1 MAVFLKNVAK
11 SLFTNV
17 LPQGAAQVLP
27 NVSEV
32 TSRFKADLEKSESIL
47 DELKSKTSRFSQ
59 ASNFAGFKKIHK
71 TALKQLTTGNF
82 GLSQEEQDRELMES
96 LGLGEDTFGGMD
108 SEGDSSSSG
117 DSSYSSY
124 SSGDS
129 GPSGNTIVQKNYY
142 SAGSSGSTEVVGAIA
157 TGAVANLGGLAS
169 ISGVLSEI
177 NQSIGAL
184 NAFHGEKTSAYYDM
198 SIEASKAIISSQ
210 EKQMAEAQKMYDY
223 YKDMQD
229 AKTAKAMGMEGNDI
243 ASILD
248 PSRMLSKLNDSM
260 LFSDMSVDIAGSS
273 LGNIM
278 KDPIGFLATTA
289 LFGNALTG
297 GRGLIGR
304 MFGDKIDKLEK
315 FASDLPFMAQNK
327 LESWSAGRD
336 YSKSG
341 FSIENLLATIGD
353 TFKLDMGDAKI
364 KLNQDADG
372 PVAFDAL
379 TRRSIVTEIPGY
391 LSKILVTL
399 EESRN
404 INREAYRFS
413 VEQAHPG
420 DTHAAKAKRG
430 EFLDRIKDAPSHTIY
445 DNATG
450 KFIREDKLK
459 KQLAQDVEDINLG
472 NGFGG
477 FGSKIDSVVG
487 NLDMSKDET
496 KYLKKQLTD
505 LAGSN
510 LVGNV
515 DWQNSDSIAENLRL
529 LMENTIKANKGES
542 DEAFAERKRAT
553 IDYNFKQSNFGDNL
567 KKMTA
572 FLNDNSSADAI
583 VEARLSQ
590 FEKER
595 IQKEGLT
602 EPERAAARKEYEKLK
617 KSLEKQ
623 KADGTLSSNIT
634 DDFKSSA
641 IRHSYD
647 VREKARRFGV
657 DNERTA
663 LGKVATLNGDLTEIQ
678 ERRIVTGSNKAD
690 ADKIRSALDRM
701 KRGLKAREGIEADQR
716 ADGTSG
722 GAESGGRSFFDKF
735 TGSISKFFSNLEDK
749 VSSGFD
755 RFLLTPMKKFLLGK
769 ENADAAKETS
779 FFDALKTRFDASVL
793 FPLKKMFLGKDA
805 KDDKVSQ
812 TGFFKAMGQGFDRTI
827 LMPLKKVMLGPN
839 KDPKKHNIFES
850 MKVGWE
856 RTVLMPIKTFL
867 LGDKKQAAKFGFWQ
881 SLEKSWTRNVTLP
894 IKTWMLGGKKGE
906 AAKTGFFEAA
916 GIRFNKMLG
925 FDDKKAKELTV
936 FKAMAESFDKKLM
949 QPLKGWLFGDGNK
962 EKSFFKNI
970 TDWMG
975 PRINKLIFGDK
986 AQNNTLWG
994 NIKQTFKDVGDF
1006 LSNKVFKPVKD
1017 WFTKELVPSMK
1028 DFFKEVGDSLKEY
1041 VGKIKN
1047 FFTKDLVKGAKGIMN
1062 DILGDDTIK
1071 KIRENVVDP
1080 FKNAVSKL
1088 TESLGGVL
1096 RFFMRIPVNF
1106 FKGVADSLKLKKLK
1120 SGRATYSDE
1129 ETARLKAL
1137 DEKGTTFDFMAG
1149 VKKEKK
1155 AEQASPVDAKSPA
1168 QTAKE
1173 AMTPPADVAQKF
1185 GEAGANAGQGFVEGL
1200 NSQTDKVAEASKA
1213 IGDAA
1218 EEALKKDLDIHSP
1231 SRVMKKIGEFTAQGF
1246 IEGLRSK
1253 MGEVSSTLKQMVSG
1267 KQAGKIDAN
1276 VAHSV
1281 SAGDDK
1287 GKIADMVKEAH
1298 KTTVETKSTN
1308 AILEKI
1314 HGFMEGNL
1322 REVDATAIKIL
1333 NAISKGGSGNG
1344 NAQLGSSPLGWLGQK
1359 LDALLKGPFKML
1371 QSIADGATN
1380 LIKGFKDL
1388 PKQILSGIGNIVSNI
1403 TDTLGKILPNITDL
1417 AGKVMDKFGDVVK
1430 KGADTFINIT
1440 DKLLR
1445 SGLDVVSKIGNAIK
1459 PLTDALID
1467 VGTHFVKSLK
1477 PAFEG
1482 FGKALGFAIEG
1493 VSNFTM
1499 KLMDAVGQLG
1509 GKLLDWSSKYLG
1521 ITFGKRSGMLG
1532 ADGTVKAQ
1540 IVGWSALGSSKANPL
1555 FVHVVDGEIAT
1566 YSKKKRGVTMT
1577 DNVED
1582 VTAAAKSF
1590 ANKAKPDEEEKKDDG
1605 LLGTLKDA
1613 AGTAMGALG
1622 GSAIGKAVG
1631 GIANKA
1637 GGMINIG
1644 RTSIGDKLAN
1654 AKDIVSKSGSS
1665 LKGKIGEM
1673 TVDQLDAKMAKLN
1686 PDSSLYK
1693 KLAAQKELLQ
1703 GSKVEQGK
1711 SFLRRTFWS
1720 EKPMQKDLVNKAAE
1734 SKVFQGAKGLV
1745 SKAGT
1750 KVAESGVG
1758 RVASA
1763 VANSVPGRAIGAVGR
1778 GTGKVLG
1785 AVGRGVKYAANPA
1798 NIGKGLTMAGK
1809 ATSGL
1814 GSVGTKVITKP
1825 TGMIGNAISNAG
1837 SRAGSALTSLTEKT
1851 SGKAGG
1857 TILGKVAGSAVSGL
1871 GKVAGT
1877 GVKAVGQVVG
1887 QVGVNMP
1894 AKLAGGA
1901 MNMAGKAMTGITN
1914 TAGKMAGAVAKI
1926 GTKGL
1931 TIGGIVGGLG
1941 EVISDS
1947 IFEKGGHAHKIFTNS
1962 FSALGGAS
1970 TGAMIGSMIL
1980 PGVGTVIGGVIGAI
1994 ASGLTSAL
2002 GGIKDWLED
2011 KFKDEIQS
2019 ATTYF
2024 LEFPNKLGAWIDAL
2038 PEKVNAFAEQLPD
2051 KIMSF
2056 FSTPTEADIDPN
2068 TGLPVQ
2074 QKPSILWK
2082 MIEAIGT
2089 AGVSLIAQAPKLAI
2103 TLGEALTK
2111 ILTSAVITA
2120 GGFLFKGVVKIGN
2133 VLQNAVE
2140 DNIFLPI
2147 KGGFDKMM
2155 IKLGA
2160 FFSDL
2165 FEDGVGGTMN
2175 RFRDTLANFSFSIM
2189 GHEFKPFSS
2198 FAVSESEKAEI
2209 DAKRKKREGE
2219 LNEKLSQVDK
2229 DQEKYKLDRAKRQE
2243 AALQAV
2249 DDGTKSA
2256 IRASNNF
2263 IGSIANGAKEMTGAN
2278 AAAEWG
2284 RNVGKAD
2291 RNQNRYEMAMQAA
2304 KGDEKKAMEEYAKAN
2319 LITEEE
2325 ATKAKADGTYDKLV
2339 AERTAKVAE
2348 DANWQAGKTSY
2359 GKASTA
2365 ANEER
2370 YKVWLKSQGLT
2381 DNEVNR
2387 AKYDTA
2393 VEAEQKGKSMTMAGK
2408 AFGRPE
2414 VEDAITKAS
2423 NVHGIPRDLMAKM
2436 AIIESGMD
2444 PNASRGEKG
2453 AKGLYQFIPSTAA
2466 AYGIAGRELDP
2477 YANADAAARLFKD
2490 NIKLMNNAGVPVNP
2504 TTMYLAHQQGAGGV
2518 NAIWKAAQAGTAVM
2532 SDTIRGNMANND
2544 PFGKGQLRDPKAFIA
2559 AWEKKLG
2566 EDGTLAK
2573 SLGVTSEMLAQ
2584 VQTDKRVTALA
2595 EASTG
2600 SPAAPKTQEALVAAT
2615 TANGAYQARPTFAA
2629 NAAQG
2634 GTQIADATTP
2644 AKKANDAAASAAPAA
2659 APVVAAA
2666 AAPAVTASPAQANGN
2681 VMAAAAPNAAG
2692 SGMAVAAAQNSV
2704 AEKQMTS
2711 AIQSALT
2718 SQTPTS
2724 SDPMLA
2730 ELRQQTTLL
2739 SAIAGNTKE
2748 MGGVT
2753 ANMVTALNSV
2763 QQGAAAEAT
2772 KVADASGSGN
2782 STTNVRMANTDIFG
2796 NVRNNSPVLRPSMDA
2811 LRIAAGGNLPNT
2823 SPIAV

>member
-117 DSSYSSY
+117 DSSY

-273 LGNIM
+273 LGNII

-413 VEQAHPG
+413 VEQAYPG
-420 DTHAAKAKRG
+420 GTHAAKAKRG
-430 EFLDRIKDAPSHTIY
+430 KFLNRIKDAPSHTIY

-450 KFIREDKLK
+450 KFIREDKLR

-487 NLDMSKDET
+487 NLGMSKDET

-553 IDYNFKQSNFGDNL
+553 IDYNFKQSNFSDNL

-572 FLNDNSSADAI
+572 FLNDNSSANAI
-583 VEARLSQ
+583 VEARLRQ

-663 LGKVATLNGDLTEIQ
+663 LGKVATLNGDLTKIQ

-716 ADGTSG
+716 AEGKSG

-749 VSSGFD
+749 VSSSFD

-779 FFDALKTRFDASVL
+779 FFDALKMRFDASVL

-812 TGFFKAMGQGFDRTI
+812 IGFFKAMGQGFDRTI

-867 LGDKKQAAKFGFWQ
+867 LGDKKQAAKFDFWQ
-881 SLEKSWTRNVTLP
+881 SLEKSWTRNVMLP
-894 IKTWMLGGKKGE
+894 VKTWMLGGKKGE

-1017 WFTKELVPSMK
+1017 WFTKELIPSMK

-1041 VGKIKN
+1041 VGKIKD

-1088 TESLGGVL
+1088 TESLGSVL

-1267 KQAGKIDAN
+1267 KQAGKIDVN

-1371 QSIADGATN
+1371 QSIVDGATN

-1417 AGKVMDKFGDVVK
+1417 AGKMMDKFGDVVK

-1467 VGTHFVKSLK
+1467 VSTHFVKSLK

-1482 FGKALGFAIEG
+1482 FGKALGFAIEE

-1499 KLMDAVGQLG
+1499 TLMDAVGQLG

-1540 IVGWSALGSSKANPL
+1540 IVGWSVLGSSKANPL

-1590 ANKAKPDEEEKKDDG
+1590 ANKAKPDEEEKKDDKKNPI
-1605 LLGTLKDA
+1605 KDILSQ
-1613 AGTAMGALG
+1613 AGGALG
-1622 GSAIGKAVG
+1622 GTAIGKVG
-1631 GIANKA
+1631 SKILDKVGAIIPLPGRKPITK
-1637 GGMINIG
+1637 GG
-1644 RTSIGDKLAN
+1644 
-1654 AKDIVSKSGSS
+1654 IVSKVGSK

-1720 EKPMQKDLVNKAAE
+1720 EKPMQKGLVNKAAE

-1763 VANSVPGRAIGAVGR
+1763 VANSVPGRAI
-1778 GTGKVLG
+1778 G

-1857 TILGKVAGSAVSGL
+1857 TILGKVAGSTVSGL

-2056 FSTPTEADIDPN
+2056 FETPTEADIDPN

-2074 QKPSILWK
+2074 QKPSILWR

-2140 DNIFLPI
+2140 DNIILPI

-2160 FFSDL
+2160 FFSGL

-2209 DAKRKKREGE
+2209 DAKRKKREDE
-2219 LNEKLSQVDK
+2219 LNKKLSQVDK

-2243 AALQAV
+2243 AALQAI

-2256 IRASNNF
+2256 IKASNNF
-2263 IGSIANGAKEMTGAN
+2263 IGSVANFAKEMTGAN

-2325 ATKAKADGTYDKLV
+2325 ARKAKADGTYDKLV
-2339 AERTAKVAE
+2339 AERTAKVAK
-2348 DANWQAGKTSY
+2348 DANWQAGKASY
-2359 GKASTA
+2359 KKASIA

-2381 DNEVNR
+2381 DNKVNR

-2393 VEAEQKGKSMTMAGK
+2393 VEAEQKGKSMMMAGK

-2423 NVHGIPRDLMAKM
+2423 NVHGIPRDLMVKM
-2436 AIIESGMD
+2436 AIIESGMN

-2490 NIKLMNNAGVPVNP
+2490 NIKFMNNAGVPVNP

-2532 SDTIRGNMANND
+2532 SNKIRRNMAGND
-2544 PFGKGQLRDPKAFIA
+2544 PFGKGQLRDPKTFIA

-2595 EASTG
+2595 GASTG
-2600 SPAAPKTQEALVAAT
+2600 SPAAPKTQKALVAAT
-2615 TANGAYQARPTFAA
+2615 IANGAYQARPTFAA
-2629 NAAQG
+2629 NAA
-2634 GTQIADATTP
+2634 
-2644 AKKANDAAASAAPAA
+2644 
-2659 APVVAAA
+2659 
-2666 AAPAVTASPAQANGN
+2666 PAVTASPVQANGN

-2711 AIQSALT
+2711 AIQSAMT
-2718 SQTPTS
+2718 SQIPIS

-2763 QQGAAAEAT
+2763 QQRAAAEAT
-2772 KVADASGSGN
+2772 KVADASGSGS
-2782 STTNVRMANTDIFG
+2782 STTNVRMTNTDIFG